1 MQGDYWP
8 LAGPARARGGRTT
21 ARARVRAGT
30 IIVWSFFVFV
40 LGRSVILVKLVQNR
54 PSISTP
60 TSFQSFAASNYV
72 FHTNIIHE
80 IHYTRKNIK
89 NNKNRNKNSML
100 IQQQQVGICQRS

>member
-21 ARARVRAGT
+21 ARARVTAGT

-54 PSISTP
+54 PSISTHNISVYILS
-60 TSFQSFAASNYV
+60 TSLLG
-72 FHTNIIHE
+72 
-80 IHYTRKNIK
+80 
-89 NNKNRNKNSML
+89 RNLL
-100 IQQQQVGICQRS
+100 INLYCS

>member
-8 LAGPARARGGRTT
+8 LAGPARALGGRTT

-54 PSISTP
+54 PSISTVVAIFHP
-60 TSFQSFAASNYV
+60 LVHSCYGQYGRQFIHSF
-72 FHTNIIHE
+72 
-80 IHYTRKNIK
+80 
-89 NNKNRNKNSML
+89 
-100 IQQQQVGICQRS
+100 